1 MHPPE
6 GSRGHDLRM
15 IDGEVAATISH
26 RGIIMFLPSGLQLAA
41 IAVVALP
48 GWASAQSGALAGVG
62 AGRSAEAY
70 QLSTSQVVA
79 PVTLDLAATSPD
91 IGTSAAPAPAP
102 DLAIEPIPDAPP
114 NVGSAEA
121 TDATVQGLGGP
132 QLAATT
138 SGIHAH
144 TAKENLTA
152 QQFADRAS
160 GDNHHVGL
168 DAALMIVG
176 GAGLLAG
183 LLIGGG
189 GGTALAIGGAVI
201 GLYGLF
207 LYLQ

>member
-1 MHPPE
+1 MY
-6 GSRGHDLRM
+6 
-15 IDGEVAATISH
+15 V
-26 RGIIMFLPSGLQLAA
+26 PSALQLAA
-41 IAVVALP
+41 IAVVAFP
-48 GWASAQSGALAGVG
+48 GWAAAQSGALAGVG
-62 AGRSAEAY
+62 AGRSVEAY
-70 QLSTSQVVA
+70 QLSTGQVIA
-79 PVTLDLAATSPD
+79 PVTLDPAATVTANPE
-91 IGTSAAPAPAP
+91 TNAAPAPAP
-102 DLAIEPIPDAPP
+102 DLAIEPIPDAPLA
-114 NVGSAEA
+114 VGPSDA
-121 TDATVQGLGGP
+121 TNATVDATVDAAADATIDPTVEGLAGP

-138 SGIHAH
+138 SGIRAH

-152 QQFADRAS
+152 QQYADRAS

-189 GGTALAIGGAVI
+189 GGTAIAIGGAVI